1 MFHRKQINDKYLDG
15 KLFTI
20 EKAATETSIFLR
32 KRKAKLPNQPDAE
45 DSNKKATLDESE
57 ILSKEEQ
64 QEVDLLGFSLIV
76 EAIIK
81 VKRPIIGHYMGL
93 DIFYFYDH
101 FVDHLPNTFL
111 EFVAKVK

>member
-1 MFHRKQINDKYLDG
+1 MH
-15 KLFTI
+15 
-20 EKAATETSIFLR
+20 
-32 KRKAKLPNQPDAE
+32 
-45 DSNKKATLDESE
+45 KATSE
-57 ILSKEEQ
+57 GSETISKEEQ

-101 FVDHLPNTFL
+101 FVDNLPNTFL
-111 EFVAKVK
+111 EFVAKMKEVFPNTVDTKVLAKKI